1 MNFEKNSTNSNINMP
16 YVYKLFYS
24 IKLKDYF
31 AMLALFIDGCY
42 NSEYSRLSVY
52 SDADE
57 RYTPRGAPEHK
68 GNDINHSITIG
79 EMLSIARRLRT
90 CDYDEIEN
98 PSFTPLGK
106 DMLGIEIVQDLMIT
120 PFYHMFCT
128 EKGRKA
134 FENLTNTKSI

>member
-16 YVYKLFYS
+16 YVYKLFYN

-31 AMLALFIDGCY
+31 AMLALFLDGCY

-57 RYTPRGAPEHK
+57 RYTPRK
-68 GNDINHSITIG
+68 GFRLENKDVNPDITIG
-79 EMLSIARRLRT
+79 EMLCIASRLRT

-106 DMLGIEIVQDLMIT
+106 DILGCEIVQSLMIT